1 MHRLPFPVAM
11 ALLPAPAAVSF
22 PPTMRVVPSAT
33 TDEGSMVP
41 PPHSG
46 AAAAPERRGGT
57 AARRRWAGALRLGA
71 RHGGGW

>member
-1 MHRLPFPVAM
+1 MHRLSFPVAM
-11 ALLPAPAAVSF
+11 ALAPLPAAASV
-22 PPTMRVVPSAT
+22 PPTMRVIRSPAT
-33 TDEGSMVP
+33 GAGRMVP

-57 AARRRWAGALRLGA
+57 AVKRRWAGALRLGA